1 MQAFRNANVTTVA
14 SNGQIANSSLVAH
27 TERLQ
32 RHFYE
37 VRSKVWCMVGN
48 GLSNQVFVEG
58 PDGVIAIDSGESVEE
73 MSAALAEL
81 REVCDRPV
89 VAVIYSHFHYVNG
102 TAAVFDGSQEPDE
115 VWGHALI
122 ETNLARMA
130 SEIGPVAR
138 RGLILQFGT
147 DLPEEGPDGLVNVGL
162 GLRYRQAE
170 HAPFTPGFVPP
181 THTIDT
187 ETETSIAGLRVVL
200 RPAPSDADDNLT
212 IWFPDLGVC
221 VNNLVWPALFNV
233 FALRGEEYRDPR
245 ILLDGI
251 DHIIELGADHLIG
264 AHGPP
269 ISGASR
275 ITEEVT
281 AYRDSIQFLWDQTVR
296 HVNQGLTSSEVGA
309 AVELPA
315 VFNDS
320 YLTQQH
326 YGLAEH
332 HARQIYAGLRG
343 WFDGDPANLF
353 PLDPNDRAQRM
364 IDGFGGPERVRVLCD
379 EACGSGDLRWALELA
394 GWLTRSPDCEPH
406 DQRRLATALRLIG
419 QRTTSANVRNWALT
433 TAREAEGTADLSR
446 HRTFGFGYRAALTTD
461 PGAAL
466 ASLRVA
472 VDPDAAVGA
481 DGVVAF
487 VVDGLTHTVQ
497 LRRCVLVPSDGIDPD
512 VTVVLDR
519 TCFAELLSGRL
530 TIAEAEAARRL
541 EIIGDRT
548 RLQAF
553 CGAIE
558 LAGFVL

>member
-1 MQAFRNANVTTVA
+1 MGSSRRCPTTRLNRNQRVGLCPGNPSATLRCMQAFRNANVTTVA
-14 SNGQIANSSLVAH
+14 NNGQIANSSLVAH

-200 RPAPSDADDNLT
+200 RPA
-212 IWFPDLGVC
+212 
-221 VNNLVWPALFNV
+221 
-233 FALRGEEYRDPR
+233 
-245 ILLDGI
+245 
-251 DHIIELGADHLIG
+251 
-264 AHGPP
+264 
-269 ISGASR
+269 
-275 ITEEVT
+275 
-281 AYRDSIQFLWDQTVR
+281 
-296 HVNQGLTSSEVGA
+296 
-309 AVELPA
+309 
-315 VFNDS
+315 
-320 YLTQQH
+320 
-326 YGLAEH
+326 
-332 HARQIYAGLRG
+332 
-343 WFDGDPANLF
+343 
-353 PLDPNDRAQRM
+353 
-364 IDGFGGPERVRVLCD
+364 
-379 EACGSGDLRWALELA
+379 
-394 GWLTRSPDCEPH
+394 
-406 DQRRLATALRLIG
+406 
-419 QRTTSANVRNWALT
+419 
-433 TAREAEGTADLSR
+433 
-446 HRTFGFGYRAALTTD
+446 
-461 PGAAL
+461 
-466 ASLRVA
+466 
-472 VDPDAAVGA
+472 
-481 DGVVAF
+481 
-487 VVDGLTHTVQ
+487 
-497 LRRCVLVPSDGIDPD
+497 
-512 VTVVLDR
+512 
-519 TCFAELLSGRL
+519 
-530 TIAEAEAARRL
+530 
-541 EIIGDRT
+541 
-548 RLQAF
+548 
-553 CGAIE
+553 
-558 LAGFVL
+558 